1 MITHTSSYKMNIIV
15 TIIIIMLSNIHN
27 YHLQPMNGTQF
38 YLELLDRDSGGK
50 NDLIDRFAINIS
62 VPVNSF
68 IERANYSGIFGMAML
83 EVSFYVISNSST
95 TESSPTV
102 VTSTESGPTAVIS
115 PTVAIS
121 TESGPMVVISTDS
134 SNIGVI
140 LGSFGGVILL
150 ILLIIVLSMVV
161 CIVMITRK
169 RKSQSSLPVN
179 VLSSNELTLMSYSEK
194 GLDINKEDD
203 TTEQKH
209 NMRYV
214 ESGTIINESQME
226 SKQVK
231 ENDSIEH
238 ELKDDEYETM
248 ESNVLYMYGIDGK

>member
-1 MITHTSSYKMNIIV
+1 
-15 TIIIIMLSNIHN
+15 
-27 YHLQPMNGTQF
+27 
-38 YLELLDRDSGGK
+38 
-50 NDLIDRFAINIS
+50 
-62 VPVNSF
+62 
-68 IERANYSGIFGMAML
+68 
-83 EVSFYVISNSST
+83 
-95 TESSPTV
+95 
-102 VTSTESGPTAVIS
+102 
-115 PTVAIS
+115 
-121 TESGPMVVISTDS
+121 
-134 SNIGVI
+134 
-140 LGSFGGVILL
+140 
-150 ILLIIVLSMVV
+150 MVV